1 MMERGMK
8 LSVPGW
14 SSGGRRA
21 KRTGNAGAG
30 VPPLQPNSTAP
41 ACRTLRS
48 RAPAVLTSIMPTQSV
63 PIAPAMALAK
73 RAARGLLL
81 LYVLTLALELLRA
94 LGVAAFLAA
103 RAGAGVYGSALP
115 HNSLRSVNG
124 FMVPLSM

>member
-1 MMERGMK
+1 
-8 LSVPGW
+8 
-14 SSGGRRA
+14 
-21 KRTGNAGAG
+21 
-30 VPPLQPNSTAP
+30 
-41 ACRTLRS
+41 
-48 RAPAVLTSIMPTQSV
+48 
-63 PIAPAMALAK
+63 MALAK